1 MKKILRSFGKAGS
14 HVTFGEKEMETYG
27 WKIGDVLDAELCKVE
42 KEIPIEKTADIL
54 LNEEKTEE
62 KNGSENN

>member
-1 MKKILRSFGKAGS
+1 MKKILRSFGAKGS
-14 HVTFGEKEMETYG
+14 HLTFGSQEMKTYG

-42 KEIPIEKTADIL
+42 KETPIEETANIL
-54 LNEEKTEE
+54 LSEEKTEV

>member
-1 MKKILRSFGKAGS
+1 MKKILRSFGKAGGHIS
-14 HVTFGEKEMETYG
+14 FGEQEMKTYG

-42 KEIPIEKTADIL
+42 KDTPIEETANIL
-54 LNEEKTEE
+54 LSEEKNEE